1 MYILIIVGEIKNM
14 TTKFCLSIAHPNFN
28 ESLKR
33 YENDI
38 QEACEYFNTASAT
51 ARTPKMLTI
60 LETLDT
66 YITVEISSDAEVS
79 AKSLRLFTK
88 YLMEHSLLGY
98 CAYHTT
104 LFKSIKIAANPVL
117 CTEDSESLEV
127 SVMKNMTRLL
137 TNELSN
143 KEDYFIIINELFQ
156 HSVNMEPQ
164 CRKSYLRSV
173 QEYVKQMAASWGH

>member
-1 MYILIIVGEIKNM
+1 MI
-14 TTKFCLSIAHPNFN
+14 TKFCLSIAHPQFD

-33 YENDI
+33 YEIDI
-38 QEACEYFNTASAT
+38 QEACNYFNTASAT
-51 ARTPKMLTI
+51 ARTPKELKI
-60 LETLDT
+60 IEILDT
-66 YITVEISSDAEVS
+66 YITVEITSDVEVS

-104 LFKSIKIAANPVL
+104 LFKSIKIAATHVDMSIP
-117 CTEDSESLEV
+117 ESESLEV

-137 TNELSN
+137 TNELPD
-143 KEDYFIIINELFQ
+143 KEEYFKIINELLL

-173 QEYVKQMAASWGH
+173 EEYVKQMAASWGH

>member
-1 MYILIIVGEIKNM
+1 M
-14 TTKFCLSIAHPNFN
+14 TTKFCLSIAHPQFN

-33 YENDI
+33 YEVDI
-38 QEACEYFNTASAT
+38 QDACAYFNSASAT
-51 ARTPKMLTI
+51 ARTPKEMKI
-60 LETLDT
+60 IEILDT
-66 YITVEISSDAEVS
+66 YITVEITSDVEVS

-88 YLMEHSLLGY
+88 HLMEHSLLGY

-104 LFKSIKIAANPVL
+104 LFKSIKIAATPIEISTAE
-117 CTEDSESLEV
+117 CESLEV

-137 TNELSN
+137 TNELPD
-143 KEDYFIIINELFQ
+143 KEEYFIIINELLL

-173 QEYVKQMAASWGH
+173 QEYIKQMAASWGH